1 MYVSLPILRADTK
14 CNRQFTAKYLEPL
27 KGGKI
32 PIEVLIRG
40 KDAEENAKQFEK
52 CLDVIKGAGKKV
64 GVIAKDT
71 TAGPFADEWKKA
83 FGDISKDVEEVDISA
98 ALSAAAFS
106 VKDENELLSMRSA
119 SRASTG
125 MLQEYFVEEMSDI
138 LDADKKVTHKALAE
152 KIDRKLD
159 DPKFFKNLKTKL
171 PADFD
176 PAQLDF
182 TYGPTIQ
189 SGGVYDLKLSAQ
201 SDDSAL
207 HAGVIIAGWGLR
219 YKSYASVVA
228 RTFLVDPNKS
238 QEQNYEI
245 LQDIQA
251 MLIREAREGVIV
263 KDLYNKALAIIKSKK
278 PELEKHFQKNI
289 GGGIGFETRDATL
302 LINAKSTRQ
311 LKDGM
316 TLSLAPGFTDLE
328 NAKSQDK
335 KSKTYALMLLDT
347 VRVRSKQEDAANFT
361 NGAST
366 DIGAV
371 GFYFKEEAE
380 EAPAQKQKAKKD
392 PKVGAVATSNV
403 VKGARR
409 PERAKPTDDGS
420 EARRREHQKELAEKK
435 QKAGLTTYSEATG
448 DANGVAEK
456 KFKRFE
462 SYKRDNQFPSRVQ
475 DLSILVDVKASTVVL
490 PIMGRPVPFHINTI
504 KTAIASNEGEFSMI
518 RINFISPGQ
527 SVGRKEDQ
535 PFEDPT
541 AHFVRSLT
549 FRSTDNDHIQDV
561 ASQITDLRKS
571 ATRREQE
578 KKELADVVE
587 QDKLVVIRSKSD
599 PLVGQRRHTDSS

>member
-1 MYVSLPILRADTK
+1 M
-14 CNRQFTAKYLEPL
+14 
-27 KGGKI
+27 
-32 PIEVLIRG
+32 LIRG
-40 KDAEENAKQFEK
+40 KDAGENAKQFEK
-52 CLDVIKGAGKKV
+52 CLDVIKGAGKRI

-71 TAGPFADEWKKA
+71 PAGPFADEWKKA
-83 FGDISKDVEEVDISA
+83 YGDISKDVEEFDIST
-98 ALSAAAFS
+98 ALSAAAFA
-106 VKDENELLSMRSA
+106 VKDENELLAMRSA

-125 MLQEYFVEEMSDI
+125 MLQEFFVEEMSDI

-171 PADFD
+171 PSDFD

-189 SGGVYDLKLSAQ
+189 SGGMYDLKLSAQ
-201 SDDSAL
+201 SDDSVL
-207 HAGVIIAGWGLR
+207 HPGVIIAGWGLR

-228 RTFLVDPNKS
+228 RTFLVDPNKA

-245 LQDIQA
+245 LQDIQT
-251 MLIREAREGVIV
+251 MLIREAREGAIV
-263 KDLYNKALAIIKSKK
+263 KDLYNKALGIIKTKK

-289 GGGIGFETRDATL
+289 GGGIGFETRDTTL
-302 LINAKSTRQ
+302 LINAKNTRQ

-316 TLSLAPGFTDLE
+316 TLSLAPGFTDIE
-328 NAKSQDK
+328 NAQSKDK

-347 VRVRSKQEDAANFT
+347 IRVRSKQEDAANFT

-380 EAPAQKQKAKKD
+380 EPPTQKQKAKKD
-392 PKVGAVATSNV
+392 PKVGAVAASNV

-420 EARRREHQKELAEKK
+420 EARRREHQKELADKK
-435 QKAGLTTYSEATG
+435 QKAGLATYSEATG

-475 DLSILVDVKASTVVL
+475 DLSIVVDVKASTVVL

-504 KTAIASNEGEFSMI
+504 KTASASNEGEFSMI

-561 ASQITDLRKS
+561 AAQITDLRKS

-599 PLVGQRRHTDSS
+599 SCSRQLLLTEFSQAANLSTLTTYSFGQV

>member
-1 MYVSLPILRADTK
+1 MSFI
-14 CNRQFTAKYLEPL
+14 AKYLEPL

-40 KDAEENAKQFEK
+40 KDAEENAKQLER
-52 CLDVIKGAGKKV
+52 CLEVIKGAGKRV
-64 GVIAKDT
+64 GVITKDT
-71 TAGPFADEWKKA
+71 PAGPFADEWKKA
-83 FGDISKDVEEVDISA
+83 FGDLSKEVEEFDISA
-98 ALSAAAFS
+98 ALSAAAFA

-125 MLQEYFVEEMSDI
+125 MLQEFFVEEMSDI

-171 PADFD
+171 PSDFD
-176 PAQLDF
+176 STQLDF

-201 SDDSAL
+201 SDDSVL
-207 HAGVIIAGWGLR
+207 HPGVIIAGWGLR

-238 QEQNYEI
+238 QEKNYEV
-245 LQDIQA
+245 LQEIQA
-251 MLIREAREGVIV
+251 MLIREAREGAVL
-263 KDLYNKALAIIKSKK
+263 KDLYNKALGIIKSKK

-289 GGGIGFETRDATL
+289 GGGIGFETRDTTL
-302 LINAKSTRQ
+302 LINAKNTRQ

-316 TLSLAPGFTDLE
+316 TLSLAPGFTEIE
-328 NAKSQDK
+328 NPKSQDK
-335 KSKTYALMLLDT
+335 KSKTYALLLLDT
-347 VRVRSKQEDAANFT
+347 IRVRSKQEDAANFT

-435 QKAGLTTYSEATG
+435 QKAGLATYSEATG

-462 SYKRDNQFPSRVQ
+462 SYKRDNQLPSRVQ
-475 DLSILVDVKASTVVL
+475 DLSIVVDVKASTVVL

-504 KTAIASNEGEFSMI
+504 KTASASNEGEFSMI

-549 FRSTDNDHIQDV
+549 FRSTDNNHIQDV
-561 ASQITDLRKS
+561 ATQITDLRKN

-587 QDKLVVIRSKSD
+587 QDKLVVIRSRS
-599 PLVGQRRHTDSS
+599 RNF